1 MASSSRNSGAARL
14 PLAGNH
20 NFPPQ
25 QLSQVDQID
34 NELKKVMGGIAALR
48 DGAPPGKDVATV
60 AGYDAQNVH
69 KTAAILKEISV
80 AEDELNAIEG
90 DIGLTKKVI
99 IAGQS
104 TTLTGVDLQDKE
116 ARKRASSRVVD
127 FVAGSAENT
136 RRFYRGLN
144 ISVTPETNAAART
157 ALREL
162 AVSNTN
168 PSRRGPDPAKDLASL
183 QKALKTNHTLSSR
196 YKKERDEFK
205 DAWERSQKE
214 NKKLTQTSEQ
224 QSRDLY
230 QANKDLEKAR
240 REFPQLERDKANR
253 NESYLKTQ
261 AIKAKLQADDAEKR
275 AQTTQEKNLDVEK
288 RLYEVNDSLKKLRGS
303 HTRQADQIALL
314 KKQSEGLKED
324 LKDYKESTKAA
335 QDEVV
340 RLQLDS
346 KSSRIYHVDQMRR
359 LQTAKD
365 GADKRVQEVSDEL
378 RQTQI
383 DRSADSASL
392 NSANEE
398 LSKVRGEL
406 EALQLTVEGHVR
418 DLERKNQ
425 RISELEKA
433 SDEKDASIKVRDETI
448 DAQIQG
454 ASTFLRHLS
463 LDVESDAWKCIA
475 ERVLVDS
482 TSTSLTSAEWVPWAI
497 FPSWSEDASL
507 ATWEDTRGP
516 EVVALNLLAILRD
529 RSADAK
535 LVLALLHHLQKAI
548 KEVKSMVSGIVQL
561 LIEAFDRAVG
571 DPRLHLMHRFSMCQ
585 IATLLG
591 STGEVERFMQAMDAA
606 DPRIRRLVNALGA
619 YRLENSVFPM
629 EEAISYPGV
638 ALVGFNR
645 DPQGVIAVSL
655 SDNGICWVD
664 ITNIRTEFTLLSL
677 VSGKGDSF
685 KFPLDTAERVEWA
698 MTHA

>member
-1 MASSSRNSGAARL
+1 MASSSRNSAAARL

-48 DGAPPGKDVATV
+48 DGAPPGKDVATM

-69 KTAAILKEISV
+69 RTTAILKEISV

-90 DIGLTKKVI
+90 DIGLTKKAI

-104 TTLTGVDLQDKE
+104 STLTGVDLQDKE

-127 FVAGSAENT
+127 FVTGSAENT

-144 ISVTPETNAAART
+144 ISVTPETNEAART

-168 PSRRGPDPAKDLASL
+168 PSTQGSDPAKDLESL
-183 QKALKTNHTLSSR
+183 QKALNTNSTLSRR
-196 YKKERDEFK
+196 YKTERDGFK
-205 DAWERSQKE
+205 EAWERSKKE
-214 NKKLTQTSEQ
+214 TVKLTKTSEQ

-230 QANKDLEKAR
+230 QARKDLEKAR
-240 REFPQLERDKANR
+240 REVPQLERDKANR
-253 NESYLKTQ
+253 NESYLKAQVT
-261 AIKAKLQADDAEKR
+261 KAKVQAEDAEKR
-275 AQTTQEKNLDVEK
+275 AQTTEEENLDVER
-288 RLYEVNDSLKKLRGS
+288 RLKEVNDSLKKLRVS
-303 HTRQADQIALL
+303 HIKQADQITLL
-314 KKQSEGLKED
+314 KEQSADLKKD
-324 LKDYKESTKAA
+324 LKDYKERAETGQA
-335 QDEVV
+335 EIG
-340 RLQLDS
+340 RLQSELN
-346 KSSRIYHVDQMRR
+346 SSRVDHLNELRR
-359 LQTAKD
+359 LQTAKNK
-365 GADKRVQEVSDEL
+365 ADKRVQEVSDEL
-378 RQTQI
+378 RQTRI
-383 DRSADSASL
+383 NHSNDSASL
-392 NSANEE
+392 ISANGKV
-398 LSKVRGEL
+398 SKVTAEL

-448 DAQIQG
+448 DAHIQG

-463 LDVESDAWKCIA
+463 WDVECDAWKCIA

-482 TSTSLTSAEWVPWAI
+482 TSTSLTSAEWAPWAI
-497 FPSWSEDASL
+497 FPSWSGDASL
-507 ATWEDTRGP
+507 ATWEDTQGP

-529 RSADAK
+529 RSADATH
-535 LVLALLHHLQKAI
+535 VLALLHHLQKTI
-548 KEVKSMVSGIVQL
+548 KEVKSMVSGVVQL
-561 LIEAFDRAVG
+561 LIEGFDRAVG
-571 DPRLHLMHRFSMCQ
+571 DPRLHLMHRFAMCQ

-591 STGEVERFMQAMDAA
+591 SAAQVEQFMQAMDAA
-606 DPRIRRLVNALGA
+606 DPRIQRLVSAMGA
-619 YRLENSVFPM
+619 YRLDSSVFPM

-645 DPQGVIAVSL
+645 DPQGIIAVSL

-664 ITNIRTEFTLLSL
+664 ITNIRTDFTFLKM
-677 VSGKGDSF
+677 VSDKGDSF
-685 KFPLDTAERVEWA
+685 KFPLDTSERVNWA
-698 MTHA
+698 ITHV